1 MKLSRFLII
10 AVFVT
15 FFSVLYVWQQ
25 TEIIRL
31 AYTGQKSQTI
41 FQDSL
46 DNNSVLRYNL
56 KRKTSLINI
65 GNRVEGCKDFQ
76 MPESYCLVKLASQK
90 ENFGLVSRVQP
101 KSENVLARLFGI
113 KMQAQAQTIEAG
125 AGIPSNRSKYFGKN
139 SQNRDLKIYKV
150 AVE

>member
-1 MKLSRFLII
+1 MKLSRFLVI

-15 FFSVLYVWQQ
+15 SFAVLYVWQQ

-31 AYTGQKSQTI
+31 AYTGQKSLSV

-65 GNRVEGCKDFQ
+65 GNRVEGNKDFQ
-76 MPESYCLVKLASQK
+76 MPDSYCLVKLASQK
-90 ENFGLVSRVQP
+90 EDLGLVSRAPV
-101 KSENVLARLFGI
+101 KRENILARLFGI
-113 KMQAQAQTIEAG
+113 KMQAQAQTIESG
-125 AGIPSNRSKYFGKN
+125 AGSPANRSKYVGK
-139 SQNRDLKIYKV
+139 R
-150 AVE
+150 

>member
-1 MKLSRFLII
+1 MKLSKFLVI
-10 AVFVT
+10 AVVVT
-15 FFSVLYVWQQ
+15 SFAVLYVWQQ

-31 AYTGQKSQTI
+31 AYTGQKNLAI

-65 GNRVEGCKDFQ
+65 GTRVEGNDDFQ

-90 ENFGLVSRVQP
+90 EDLGLVSRAQA
-101 KSENVLARLFGI
+101 KRENILARLFGI
-113 KMQAQAQTIEAG
+113 KMQAQAQTVESG
-125 AGIPSNRSKYFGKN
+125 AGIPTNRSKYVGKH
-139 SQNRDLKIYKV
+139 
-150 AVE
+150 